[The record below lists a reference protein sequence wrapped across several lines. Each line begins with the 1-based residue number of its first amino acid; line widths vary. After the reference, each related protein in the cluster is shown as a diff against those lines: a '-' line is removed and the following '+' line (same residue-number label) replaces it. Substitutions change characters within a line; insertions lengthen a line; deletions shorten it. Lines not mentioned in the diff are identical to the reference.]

1 MSRFI
6 ETIKIE
12 NGKAKN
18 LFYHQKR
25 MNKTIKDFF
34 GAKIFPDLATLIS
47 NQNFDKNKLLKCRIL
62 YSKGIHE
69 IQVEEYKKKIIKRIK
84 AVECNTIVYNY
95 KYENRNELK
104 ALLSAAETDEIII
117 IKNGEVTDTSYSNLV
132 FEKNNNLLTPA
143 NPLLKG
149 TKRQKLIDEGIIREE
164 KVLCDN
170 IKNFDFFYMINS
182 MLDLEESNK
191 LPIEIIEY

>member
-1 MSRFI
+1 MSHFI

-18 LFYHQKR
+18 LFYHQQR

-34 GAKIFPDLATLIS
+34 GANIFPDLATLIS
-47 NQNFDKNKLLKCRIL
+47 NQNFDKSKLLKCRIL

-69 IQVEEYKKKIIKRIK
+69 IQFEEYKKKIIKRIK

-117 IKNGEVTDTSYSNLV
+117 IKNGEITDTSYSNLV

-164 KVLCDN
+164 QVLCDN

-182 MLDLEESNK
+182 MLELEESNR